1 MPPVDL
7 DRLDHRLAIV
17 ERDVAELRDTLTE
30 ERIATSK
37 LAAQVSAH
45 ETRGQERHAE
55 VLAMFAAL
63 RDDVRSMAAD
73 SAAREAKSQKIA
85 LAVISVLGTAVTA
98 LGAGLGR

>member
-1 MPPVDL
+1 MPAVDFE
-7 DRLDHRLAIV
+7 RIDHRLSVV

-30 ERIATSK
+30 ERIATSR
-37 LAAQVSAH
+37 LTAQVSAH

-55 VLAMFAAL
+55 VLAMFATL
-63 RDDVRSMAAD
+63 RDDVRGMAAQ

>member
-1 MPPVDL
+1 MPPAAL
-7 DRLDHRLAIV
+7 DKIDHRLQVV

-37 LAAQVSAH
+37 LSAQVSAA
-45 ETRGQERHAE
+45 EARGQERHVE
-55 VLAMFAAL
+55 VLALFATL
-63 RDDVRSMAAD
+63 RDDVRDMAAA

>member
-1 MPPVDL
+1 VPPVDL
-7 DRLDHRLAIV
+7 EQLDHRLAIV

-55 VLAMFAAL
+55 VLAMFGVL
-63 RDDVRSMAAD
+63 RDDMRVRD
-73 SAAREAKSQKIA
+73 ARAQKI
-85 LAVISVLGTAVTA
+85 VIAIIGVLSTAVSA
-98 LGAGLGR
+98 LSAGLAR